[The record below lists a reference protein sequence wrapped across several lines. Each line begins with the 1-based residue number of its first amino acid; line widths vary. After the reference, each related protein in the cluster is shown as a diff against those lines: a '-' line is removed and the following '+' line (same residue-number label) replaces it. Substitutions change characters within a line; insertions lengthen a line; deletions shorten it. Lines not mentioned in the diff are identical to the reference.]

1 MPITKQLLQLGRS
14 AHAHYV
20 LRLDKEEAQ
29 TQLTLQKEPAAQM
42 EAQKQQLAKE
52 KKDLKSKEKQLERQ
66 EAAQQ
71 ECMEDGNAILKEPN
85 AKLRAAMRHKDF
97 KEVSVAQ
104 AMIEA
109 SEKISSA
116 NKAMQQTREQQ
127 QSFKTKADHHKH
139 LSVTAQQAKIQENVN
154 DKT

>member
-109 SEKISSA
+109 LERSVVLTKRCSRQGSNSSLS
-116 NKAMQQTREQQ
+116 KRRQTIINTFLSQP
-127 QSFKTKADHHKH
+127 SKPKFK
-139 LSVTAQQAKIQENVN
+139 
-154 DKT
+154 KT